1 MTYSMWPI
9 QQKSIAQYCSYLPI
23 IHWPQAFIRVFVG
36 PEHQIHPIL
45 VHDFFHAKDMYE
57 RNSYTNL
64 QWPKINVLVYKI
76 NVLVYKMV
84 KRELWIHTRNLLWIL
99 SQLSPRRIYSLINCK
114 LKFVIYITFNGL
126 IVSVNFHFSFT
137 VLFSTNSS
145 ICLKLPYFKPH
156 LIFLRCDPYIFY
168 FYVRQLMYIYLNAK
182 FWKDG
187 ITRTFLLAL

>member
-1 MTYSMWPI
+1 MWPI

-23 IHWPQAFIRVFVG
+23 IHWPQTFIRVFVG

-64 QWPKINVLVYKI
+64 QWPRI

-99 SQLSPRRIYSLINCK
+99 SQLPPRRIYSQIIANFIKIQHKIHNFQWIYSKCK
-114 LKFVIYITFNGL
+114 
-126 IVSVNFHFSFT
+126 FSF
-137 VLFSTNSS
+137 
-145 ICLKLPYFKPH
+145 
-156 LIFLRCDPYIFY
+156 FLYCFI
-168 FYVRQLMYIYLNAK
+168 LN
-182 FWKDG
+182 
-187 ITRTFLLAL
+187 